1 MRVTGLVGVQLP
13 LVMAYLKSTVSD
25 ELLQQV
31 AWKKKIKQ
39 AKKLLDE
46 TKQAPPP
53 SKDYVQIV
61 VTEGGVVYRRFP
73 ITIRGVSQGA
83 IPSPTE
89 KVMTLDEFTQDR
101 EFQDEMERIFGRDV
115 LRRVKRIVGGTRDPL
130 TSLPNKI
137 LTRILDY
144 LDLESIEQLAKV
156 NHHMQ
161 ETCNSEKLWERL
173 YARHQGTPGEEVRAL
188 AQDRGW
194 KTVFYMDKLQL
205 RKELSRRRRANAPD
219 GRLSPSST
227 FLTEN

>member
-1 MRVTGLVGVQLP
+1 
-13 LVMAYLKSTVSD
+13 MAYLKSTVSD
-25 ELLQQV
+25 ELLEQV

-46 TKQAPPP
+46 AKPAPPP

-61 VTEGGVVYRRFP
+61 VTEGGVVYRRIP

-89 KVMTLDEFTQDR
+89 KVMTLDEFKQDR
-101 EFQDEMERIFGRDV
+101 EFRDEMERIFGKDV
-115 LRRVKRIVGGTRDPL
+115 LKRVKRIVIDGDRDPL
-130 TSLPNKI
+130 TRLSDEI
-137 LTRILDY
+137 LMRILDY

-161 ETCNSEKLWERL
+161 KICNSEELWKKL
-173 YARHQGTPGEEVRAL
+173 YNRHQGPPSEKVQAL
-188 AQDRGW
+188 AQDLGW
-194 KTVFYMDKLQL
+194 KRVFYMDKIQLQ
-205 RKELSRRRRANAPD
+205 KELYRRRRHDPGTPD
-219 GRLSPSST
+219 DPSHT